1 MTVELYKTHII
12 SHSILGNKGHF
23 FRLPML
29 FDFKPGQVAGLGLKN
44 LYPPRIYS
52 FAGSDFKTYVEFLF
66 DVRPEGFLSPR
77 LAQLKNGDE
86 IFMTKPFGAF
96 LGTAE
101 PACWIAAGT
110 GIAPFKTMLDA
121 GLQKNKILIHG
132 VREPENF
139 YFSDVFEKELQDNY
153 IRCCSGSD
161 AGGFFRGRVTDY
173 LEQLPELPK
182 DVQYYLCGSAEM
194 VVDTRDLLISR
205 GVPFERIVAEI
216 YF

>member
-1 MTVELYKTHII
+1 VELYKAHII
-12 SHSILGNKGHF
+12 SHTILGNKGHLL
-23 FRLPML
+23 RLPML
-29 FDFKPGQVAGLGLKN
+29 FDFKPGQVAGLGLKD

-52 FAGSDFKTYVEFLF
+52 FAGSDFKTWVEFLF
-66 DVRPEGFLSPR
+66 DVRPGGFLSPR
-77 LAQLKNGDE
+77 LAKLKTGDE

-96 LGTAE
+96 LGTKE

-121 GLQKNKILIHG
+121 GLHENKMLIHG

-139 YFSDVFEKELQDNY
+139 YFSDVFEKELQENY

-161 AGGFFRGRVTDY
+161 ENGFFHGRVTAY
-173 LEQLPELPK
+173 LKQLPELP
-182 DVQYYLCGSAEM
+182 DNVQYFLCGSAEM